1 PRTKKKIEK
10 FNFSNKIKKDNIIL
24 SEPIGYLEFL
34 SLMLGAKLI
43 LTDSGGIQEEAS
55 FLKIPVLTLRKNT
68 ERPITVQ
75 RGTNTIIDKN
85 FDQAKKYIK
94 EILSNNY
101 KKGQEIEKWDG
112 QTSKRIVNILVEKL
126 IEYN

>member
-1 PRTKKKIEK
+1 MQ
-10 FNFSNKIKKDNIIL
+10 N
-24 SEPIGYLEFL
+24 
-34 SLMLGAKLI
+34 AKLI
-43 LTDSGGIQEEAS
+43 LTDSGGIQEEGS
-55 FLKIPVLTLRKNT
+55 YLKIPVLTLRKNT

-126 IEYN
+126 IENN